1 MLERTDELAKRW
13 AIALILA
20 RPLEA
25 IGEVP
30 LAELAREAPL
40 LCTHVL
46 KAIRSDVELER
57 LTAGQ
62 ADLDESSPPAR
73 RIAAIS
79 GANNAREAAVAVEAL
94 RGVLW
99 EALLDELDR
108 APFDQLPARLLAA
121 VCDRL
126 AYVCAASLAAVVDG
140 GIGSAARP
148 PEAGVARPLV
158 VPECS
163 ASASSAGHQAVIVDE
178 LAGVSG
184 LDRRSSAGGLAPE
197 PASAVLGDRPRPV
210 EIAIR
215 DQRGGGGP
223 AAWIGSIGAQLERFA
238 RDGRPFAVLLVE
250 LADIERLQH
259 DELAGELSRLAAEFE
274 LALAAA
280 AGRASVVLTRERPG
294 RCWLLA
300 FDTDRSGA
308 GHLAERLASAV
319 ASAVSHRG
327 APLQVVVGAAVCP
340 EDGRESA
347 ALAAHADVGVYAAR
361 SAVRASAAR
370 PSAAVDEQS

>member
-46 KAIRSDVELER
+46 KAVRSDVELER
-57 LTAGQ
+57 LTGGQ
-62 ADLDESSPPAR
+62 ADPDESSPPAR

-94 RGVLW
+94 RSVLW

-108 APFDQLPARLLAA
+108 APFDHFPARLLAA

-140 GIGSAARP
+140 GVGSAARP

-158 VPECS
+158 VPESS

-178 LAGVSG
+178 LARGAG
-184 LDRRSSAGGLAPE
+184 LDRRSSAGGPAAE
-197 PASAVLGDRPRPV
+197 PASVAVRDRPGPV

-215 DQRGGGGP
+215 DQRGEGGP
-223 AAWIGSIGAQLERFA
+223 AAWVGSIGAQLERFA

-250 LADIERLQH
+250 LADIERLH
-259 DELAGELSRLAAEFE
+259 RDEPAGELSRLAGEFE
-274 LALAAA
+274 LALAGA

-300 FDTDRSGA
+300 LDTDRSGA
-308 GHLAERLASAV
+308 AQLADRLATAA
-319 ASAVSHRG
+319 ASAVSYRG
-327 APLQVVVGAAVCP
+327 APLEVVVGTAVCP

-347 ALAAHADVGVYAAR
+347 ALAAHADVGLYAAR
-361 SAVRASAAR
+361 SAVRASGAR
-370 PSAAVDEQS
+370 PSAPVDEPS